1 MAASGR
7 LVGIVLIVIGVVIGI
22 GYLVWANAGMAEGQ
36 LEASGRN
43 LGFVLCYGVVVL
55 PLIGGGIY
63 FLMRGQAEAR
73 ELAEVQEQRRLL
85 DIVSTRGEV
94 AIADVVLEL
103 NSSRE
108 AVQNDLYELV
118 GRGLFSGYVDWD
130 KGVLYSVEVSKLQGR
145 QTCPNCGG
153 QLELAG
159 KGLVKCPYCGAEIFL
174 QG

>member
-7 LVGIVLIVIGVVIGI
+7 LVGIVLIVIGAVVAILGP
-22 GYLVWANAGMAEGQ
+22 VW
-36 LEASGRN
+36 
-43 LGFVLCYGVVVL
+43 LGFGREEQRLTGSGLVFGLIGCYGVLVV
-55 PLIGGGIY
+55 PLVGGGIY
-63 FLMRGQAEAR
+63 FLLRGRAEAR

-85 DIVSTRGEV
+85 DIVSTRGQV

-103 NSSRE
+103 NSTRE
-108 AVQNDLYELV
+108 AVQDDLYELV
-118 GRGLFSGYVDWD
+118 GRGLFSGYVDWS
-130 KGVLYSVEVSKLQGR
+130 KGVLYSVQASQLQGR